1 MQTKIVCYWIYS
13 PTMPGYQYFKSAC
26 RETLSLIVMQW
37 CQGFADEWSEWI
49 VSRGVGNNCLFVY
62 LGPGQGL
69 CRERN
74 RWVCEV
80 KIVSGGM
87 QTKIVWMFDRV
98 TGENIHQRYR
108 FHKLAPKS
116 DSGLCCWMNLNAWQ
130 GLRGKFAPDI
140 RQRYYLHRLTLM
152 SSSRLWEITVCV
164 MGKSE
169 IKGYCRVNILQC
181 WRVFKKWLGYWIG
194 WWQVEIHFHLLVFGL

>member
-1 MQTKIVCYWIYS
+1 MYS
-13 PTMPGYQYFKSAC
+13 PTMPGYQCFKSAC

-80 KIVSGGM
+80 KIVNGGM
-87 QTKIVWMFDRV
+87 QTKSFECLIGSRGKTFTSAIAFTSLRQRV
-98 TGENIHQRYR
+98 AT
-108 FHKLAPKS
+108 
-116 DSGLCCWMNLNAWQ
+116 GLCCWMNLNAWQ

-169 IKGYCRVNILQC
+169 IKGSSRINILRC
-181 WRVFKKWLGYWIG
+181 WWVLKEWLGCWIG
-194 WWQVEIHFHLLVFGL
+194 

>member
-1 MQTKIVCYWIYS
+1 MWCGGVCLRLSRMFIRSRIRRLISKEVNEDLYWSGNTIAYFVPMNETSAGGWNNCLFVCLALGTEIVGGGMQTKIVCYWMYS
-13 PTMPGYQYFKSAC
+13 PTMPGYQCFKSAC

-37 CQGFADEWSEWI
+37 CQGFNDEWSEWI

-87 QTKIVWMFDRV
+87 QTKSFECLIGSRGKTFTSAIAFTSLRQRV
-98 TGENIHQRYR
+98 TLG
-108 FHKLAPKS
+108 
-116 DSGLCCWMNLNAWQ
+116 
-130 GLRGKFAPDI
+130 FAA
-140 RQRYYLHRLTLM
+140 
-152 SSSRLWEITVCV
+152 
-164 MGKSE
+164 
-169 IKGYCRVNILQC
+169 
-181 WRVFKKWLGYWIG
+181 G
-194 WWQVEIHFHLLVFGL
+194 WT